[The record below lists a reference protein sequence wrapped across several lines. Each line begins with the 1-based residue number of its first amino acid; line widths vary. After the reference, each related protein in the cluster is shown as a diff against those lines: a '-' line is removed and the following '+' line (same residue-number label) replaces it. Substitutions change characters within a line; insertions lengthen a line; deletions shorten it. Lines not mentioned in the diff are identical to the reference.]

1 MPPKRAQSK
10 AKKVIP
16 VVTAKGKKDAKAAQK
31 NTKVVAKQTPKS
43 VSTGR
48 KGSSA
53 KSVSP
58 APPAKSATKNNAKSS
73 SVSKKDATA
82 TPAKKDVPDKKKT
95 QKKSPSPPPN
105 KKVQKEKTE
114 LKTITF
120 TGSAPVD
127 EFVHQKD
134 TYVVYEQGGKI
145 YDCAMNQT
153 NIMEDNNNNKFYFVQ
168 LLKKKNENAYF
179 VFTRWGRVGQ
189 IGQLALQ
196 PFQGDLSSAISQYQK
211 KIHEKSVKGDY
222 RILEKDYSGENDP
235 KALEKLEK
243 LREQKEKESF
253 NKSKL
258 HQRVKELIRLIFDM
272 KMMNNQM
279 REIGYDAKKMPLG
292 KLAATTIKKGFDVL
306 KQIQDELDKK
316 NKNVVE
322 LQRLT
327 SEFYSQI
334 PHDFGMNKA
343 PLIDTKEKVKAKL
356 EMLEAIQH
364 IQVATKILEDSKDDS
379 NVIDEN
385 YKKLNIDLKYLDHN
399 SEKVKTIKKFIQN
412 TQGYYKL
419 EVEDVFELTK
429 DQDDKRFKK
438 DLGNRMLLWHGSR
451 LTNFVGILGQGL
463 RIAPPEAPVTG
474 YRFGKGVYLADVV
487 EKSASYC
494 CPDPTTKTG
503 LILLCDVALGNP
515 NIKLDSDHNA
525 SNLPK
530 GKHCTWGKA
539 RSYPPEKSYVEMPGL
554 PGVKVP
560 IGKPEPSD
568 VEKKSGL
575 WHNEFIVYDVAQ
587 VRLKYLIKM
596 KWQN

>member
-10 AKKVIP
+10 SKKAIP
-16 VVTAKGKKDAKAAQK
+16 VTTAKGKKDAKAAQK
-31 NTKVVAKQTPKS
+31 NAKVIAKQTTKS
-43 VSTGR
+43 VSTTR
-48 KGSSA
+48 KSQKT

-58 APPAKSATKNNAKSS
+58 APPPKSIKKSDAKQS
-73 SVSKKDATA
+73 SVSKKVVTT
-82 TPAKKDVPDKKKT
+82 TPTKRDVQDKKKA

-105 KKVQKEKTE
+105 KKVQQEKTE
-114 LKTITF
+114 LQKITF

-127 EFVHQKD
+127 QYVPFRD
-134 TYVVYEQGGKI
+134 NYVVYEQGGKI
-145 YDCAMNQT
+145 YECAMNQT
-153 NIMEDNNNNKFYFVQ
+153 NIIGNNNNNKFYFVQ
-168 LLKKKNENAYF
+168 LLKKKNENAF
-179 VFTRWGRVGQ
+179 SVFTRWGRVGQ
-189 IGQLALQ
+189 IGQQAEQ
-196 PFQGDLSSAISQYQK
+196 PFQGDLSQAISTYEK

-243 LREQKEKESF
+243 LREQREKEAF

-272 KMMNNQM
+272 KMINNQM

-292 KLAATTIKKGFDVL
+292 KLAVSTIKKGFDVL
-306 KQIQDELDKK
+306 KSIQDELDKK
-316 NKNVVE
+316 NPNHSE
-322 LQRLT
+322 LQKLT

-334 PHDFGMNKA
+334 PHDFGFNKA

-364 IQVATKILEDSKDDS
+364 IQVATKILDESKDDS
-379 NVIDEN
+379 NMIDEN

-399 SEKVKTIKKFIQN
+399 NEKVKLIKTFIQN

-429 DQDDKRFKK
+429 EQDDKRFKK
-438 DLGNRMLLWHGSR
+438 NLGNRMLLWHGSR

-463 RIAPPEAPVTG
+463 RIAPPEAPATG

-487 EKSASYC
+487 EKSADYC
-494 CPDPTTKTG
+494 CPDPTTNTG

-515 NIKLDSDHNA
+515 NIKLNSDYNA

-539 RSYPPEKSYVEMPGL
+539 RRYPPEKSYVEMPGL
-554 PGVKVP
+554 PDVKVP

-568 VEKKSGL
+568 VEKQSGL
-575 WHNEFIVYDVAQ
+575 WHNEYIVYDVAQ

-596 KWQN
+596 KWKN